1 MKNVELTATGQIL
14 TITINMTQELGP
26 SASGRN
32 ILIAT
37 TGGNVSVPGF
47 DGAKIGLN
55 VYKKKS

>member
-14 TITINMTQELGP
+14 TITIDMTQEVGP

-37 TGGNVSVPGF
+37 TEGNVSVLGF